1 MATRRFDCARSGLF
15 GYYSTVLYS
24 VFYSSGPF
32 LNPEWPWQG
41 RYQVSGRAIDAVIF
55 DLDNTLTDFMKAKE
69 ESITAAV
76 LAMIDVGLPISQEE
90 AIASI
95 FRIYKEKGIENQRIF
110 NFFLEESIGRVDE
123 RTLAAAV
130 VAYRR
135 TREHTLILY
144 PHAKMVLNR
153 LLKEGYKLAVV
164 SDAPGFEAWLRL
176 TALGLQHTFDV
187 VLTFDDT
194 GVHKPDP
201 AGFNMAL
208 KMLGVEA
215 SRTVVIGDWKER
227 DILGGKNAGIHTVYA
242 KYGDQYSQYA
252 DKVDTEGTDP
262 DFVAEDLMKL
272 LGVLD
277 ELNAA
282 GNGD

>member
-1 MATRRFDCARSGLF
+1 MS
-15 GYYSTVLYS
+15 
-24 VFYSSGPF
+24 
-32 LNPEWPWQG
+32 E
-41 RYQVSGRAIDAVIF
+41 RAINAVIF

-76 LAMIDVGLPISQEE
+76 LAMIDVGLPISQEM
-90 AIASI
+90 AVANI
-95 FRIYKEKGIENQRIF
+95 FRIYKQKGIEHQRVF
-110 NFFLEESIGRVDE
+110 NFFLEESLGRVDD
-123 RTLAAAV
+123 RILAAAV

-135 TREHTLILY
+135 ARDNSLVLY

-215 SRTVVIGDWKER
+215 NRTVVIGDWKER

-262 DFVAEDLMKL
+262 DFVADDLLKL
-272 LGVLD
+272 LNVLD
-277 ELNAA
+277 RLN
-282 GNGD
+282 GVVEEY